1 MIYLSSGEPLIFIEV
16 ALMKNVAQTIQVDCF
31 LHNIM
36 KLEYQGNNYNEKLIS
51 GSFMG
56 RSPNTWMWGNMR
68 TLLLYIIDSS
78 KCEMML
84 WRFINFTLFYMFKF

>member
-56 RSPNTWMWGNMR
+56 RSPNT
-68 TLLLYIIDSS
+68 
-78 KCEMML
+78 
-84 WRFINFTLFYMFKF
+84 